1 MTHSSLCAAEKATRP
16 KRQGFGRKTALIG
29 NDKIEIIHIAEKIG
43 TYETSCL
50 PYEDCCTVFTPRHPC
65 TRPKLEHVERA
76 EGALDIDALVDAA
89 VAGTEMIQL

>member
-1 MTHSSLCAAEKATRP
+1 M
-16 KRQGFGRKTALIG
+16 
-29 NDKIEIIHIAEKIG
+29 HIAEKID
-43 TYETSCL
+43 TYETIACL